1 MRPLVAAVLC
11 FGCIATNRVT
21 LDETAALFHDD
32 LRWGRIPAAETSVD
46 ARAREAFQQHH
57 RGWGTQVRVVDLDVD
72 AVRTASSTGMLR
84 VRVTWVGGNDS
95 TDVREREADAM
106 AAESL
111 IPRSIWS
118 RSDAARL
125 RTAAAVESLANELRI
140 STAIVAGRI
149 RRETGN
155 YKILTKHLGQGEVR
169 RHFPDV
175 VWD

>member
-1 MRPLVAAVLC
+1 MRLLVAAVLC

-57 RGWGTQVRVVDLDVD
+57 RGWGAQVRVVDLDVD

-95 TDVREREADAM
+95 TDVRESLVEEHWASTDGNWRLVRESVIAGDATLFPEAP
-106 AAESL
+106 AATPGTTPSATPGATPMP
-111 IPRSIWS
+111 PRAPV
-118 RSDAARL
+118 AAP
-125 RTAAAVESLANELRI
+125 EG
-140 STAIVAGRI
+140 AGQK
-149 RRETGN
+149 RRA
-155 YKILTKHLGQGEVR
+155 R
-169 RHFPDV
+169 R
-175 VWD
+175 

>member
-1 MRPLVAAVLC
+1 MRLLVAAVLC

-57 RGWGTQVRVVDLDVD
+57 RGWGAQVRVVDLDVD

-95 TDVREREADAM
+95 TDVRESLVEEHWASTDGNWRLVRESVIAGDATLFPEAP
-106 AAESL
+106 AATPGTTPGATPGATPMP
-111 IPRSIWS
+111 PRAPV
-118 RSDAARL
+118 AAP
-125 RTAAAVESLANELRI
+125 EG
-140 STAIVAGRI
+140 AGQK
-149 RRETGN
+149 RRA
-155 YKILTKHLGQGEVR
+155 R
-169 RHFPDV
+169 R
-175 VWD
+175 